1 MSATPPTTPAAP
13 TPATSLESLRAAV
26 PAKVE
31 APTNFPG
38 MLKAYQQEIARALP
52 RHLNPDRMC
61 RIALTEFRKNPSLGK
76 CDPKSVFAA
85 IIMSSQLGLEPGVM
99 GQSYL
104 IPYRD
109 ECTFVPGWKGL
120 VDLVM
125 RTGRA
130 TVWTGA
136 VFRGDEFHY
145 SLGTSPK
152 IEHEPCGES
161 DPNLITH
168 VYAVGRVN
176 GCEWPIVD
184 VWKIEKVKAHRDK
197 YNKVGTRHYSYRHL
211 EMYARKVVLLQVLK
225 YMPAS
230 AELSVALDL
239 EYASGMGNQHLET
252 KDVIEGTWMPTPM
265 DDDSGLPSEEVAA

>member
-1 MSATPPTTPAAP
+1 MTTTSLDTLRSTTPAVA
-13 TPATSLESLRAAV
+13 
-26 PAKVE
+26 

-38 MLKAYQQEIARALP
+38 MLKAYQSEIARALP
-52 RHLNPDRMC
+52 RHLNPDRLC
-61 RIALTEFRKNPSLGK
+61 RIALTEFRKNPSLSS

-85 IIMSSQLGLEPGVM
+85 VIMSSQLGLEPGVM

-104 IPYRD
+104 IPYKG

-136 VFRGDEFHY
+136 VFRGDEFRY
-145 SLGTSPK
+145 SLGTNPV
-152 IEHEPCGES
+152 IEHEPSGES
-161 DPNLITH
+161 SPDLLTH

-176 GCEWPIVD
+176 GCEWPIID

-197 YNKVGTRHYSYRHL
+197 YNKVGGRHYSFRHW

-230 AELSVALDL
+230 AELPQALDL
-239 EYASGMGNQHLET
+239 EYAAGNGTQHLEV
-252 KDVIEGTWMPTPM
+252 KDAIEGVWIATPEAETAET
-265 DDDSGLPSEEVAA
+265 EEVAAA